1 MRKAKYIVPAFA
13 SSVQRGM
20 DLRDYFA
27 ATALKTLVPLRYD
40 EPPDKISRRAYEL
53 ADAMMTQREAPKADK
68 PLR

>member
-1 MRKAKYIVPAFA
+1 MRKTKYVVAAFA

-27 ATALKTLVPLRYD
+27 GIALKTLVPLRYD
-40 EPPDKISRRAYEL
+40 EPPHKISRRAYEL
-53 ADAMMTQREAPKADK
+53 ADAMITQREAPKADK

>member
-1 MRKAKYIVPAFA
+1 
-13 SSVQRGM
+13 M

-27 ATALKTLVPLRYD
+27 GIALKTLVPLRYD
-40 EPPDKISRRAYEL
+40 EPPHKISRRAYEL

>member
-1 MRKAKYIVPAFA
+1 MRRKKYAVPAFA
-13 SSVQRGM
+13 SSVQEGM
-20 DLRDYFA
+20 LLRDYFA